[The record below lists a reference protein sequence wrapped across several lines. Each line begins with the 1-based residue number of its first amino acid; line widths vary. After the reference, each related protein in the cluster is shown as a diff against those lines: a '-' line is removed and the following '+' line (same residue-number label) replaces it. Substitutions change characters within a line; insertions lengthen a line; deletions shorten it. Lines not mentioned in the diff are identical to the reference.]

1 MPGAAPACYRRISQ
15 ARRSGASFEPA
26 APSATCSNS
35 AGGPADRKPEETAM
49 TRMTGGKALVEMLR
63 RHGVE
68 TIFALPGVQNDAL
81 FVAFYDAGEAL
92 RVIHT
97 RHEQGA
103 AYMAYGYARAT
114 GKSGAYAVVPGPGLL
129 NTTAAL
135 STAYATNTPVL
146 CISGQIP
153 SDLIGR
159 GFGLLHEIPDQL
171 GILRT
176 LTKWAA
182 RIDHPTQTGKRVNEA
197 FRQLRDGR
205 PRPVAVEM
213 PLDIMAL
220 ETEIVL
226 PAAERAP
233 PTTMPD
239 PELID
244 KAATL
249 LAAAKK
255 PLLFVGGGAVAA
267 SEEVLAIAETL
278 QAPVVSYTGGKGIVS
293 DHHYLAQSAVAG
305 HELWREADVVLA
317 VGTRLHQ
324 PQVRWGVDADLKV
337 IRIDIDPTEITRIS
351 RPALGIVAD
360 AKPALAALHNA
371 LDRHNPKRASRK
383 EELEALKARTLARLA
398 DNLGPQCEYLQAIR
412 AEVPDDGIYVED
424 LTQVG
429 YVGRVAFPIYHPR
442 TYIHSGYQGTLG
454 SGFATALGAKVGR
467 PDVPV
472 VSVSGDGGFMYN
484 VQELSTAV
492 KHGIDI
498 SAIVFADGAYG
509 NVRRMQKV
517 DYGNRLIGVDLHN
530 PQFPKMAES
539 FGAAGV
545 RTTSPDGL
553 RRELAAALKRRGTT
567 LIEVAVGEM
576 PDPWKHLVLPRVRGG
591 R

>member
-1 MPGAAPACYRRISQ
+1 MA
-15 ARRSGASFEPA
+15 
-26 APSATCSNS
+26 
-35 AGGPADRKPEETAM
+35 
-49 TRMTGGKALVEMLR
+49 RMTGGGALVEMLR
-63 RHGVE
+63 RNQVD

-103 AYMAYGYARAT
+103 AYMAFGYARAT
-114 GKSGAYAVVPGPGLL
+114 GKVGAYAVVPGPGML

-135 STAYATNTPVL
+135 ATAYATNAPVL
-146 CISGQIP
+146 CISGQVA

-171 GILRT
+171 GILER
-176 LTKWAA
+176 LTKSAA
-182 RIDHPTQTGKRVNEA
+182 RIEHPTQIGRLVNEA
-197 FRQLRDGR
+197 FRQLREGR
-205 PRPVAVEM
+205 PRPVGLEIPPDVLALATEVSLPAVESL
-213 PLDIMAL
+213 P
-220 ETEIVL
+220 EI
-226 PAAERAP
+226 AA
-233 PTTMPD
+233 PD

-249 LAAAKK
+249 LADAKK
-255 PLLFVGGGAVAA
+255 PLFFVGGGAVGAT
-267 SEEVLAIAETL
+267 EEVLAIAEML
-278 QAPVVSYTGGKGIVS
+278 EAPVVSFTGGKGIVS
-293 DHHYLAQSAVAG
+293 DRHYLAQPGLAG
-305 HELWREADVVLA
+305 HELWRETDVVLA

-324 PQVRWGVDADLKV
+324 PLTRWGVDRDLKL
-337 IRIDIDPTEITRIS
+337 IRIDVDPLEITRIQ

-360 AKPALAALHNA
+360 AKPALAALHRA
-371 LDRHNPKRASRK
+371 LEHRASKRHSRK
-383 EELEALKARTLARLA
+383 DELEALKSRTHASLT
-398 DNLGPQCEYLQAIR
+398 DKLGPQCEYLKVIR
-412 AEVPDDGIYVED
+412 AELPDDGIYVED

-429 YVGRVAFPIYHPR
+429 YVGRMAFPVYHPR

-454 SGFATALGAKVGR
+454 FGFATALGAKVGR
-467 PDVPV
+467 PDRPV

-498 SAIVFADGAYG
+498 VAIVFADGAFG
-509 NVRRMQKV
+509 NVRRMQKE
-517 DYGNRLIGVDLHN
+517 DYGNRLIGVDLLN

-545 RTTSPDGL
+545 RTTTPEGL
-553 RRELAAALKRRGTT
+553 GRELAAALKRRGTT
-567 LIEVAVGEM
+567 LIEVSVGEM
-576 PDPWKHLVLPRVRGG
+576 PDPWKVMLPPRVRG

>member
-1 MPGAAPACYRRISQ
+1 MI
-15 ARRSGASFEPA
+15 
-26 APSATCSNS
+26 
-35 AGGPADRKPEETAM
+35 
-49 TRMTGGKALVEMLR
+49 RMTGGRALVEMLR
-63 RHGVE
+63 RHEVD
-68 TIFALPGVQNDAL
+68 TVFALPGVQNDAL

-103 AYMAYGYARAT
+103 AYMAFGYVRAS
-114 GKSGAYAVVPGPGLL
+114 GKVGAYAVVPGPGLL

-135 STAYATNTPVL
+135 STAYATNAPVL
-146 CISGQIP
+146 CISGQVQ

-171 GILRT
+171 GILQT

-182 RIDHPTQTGKRVNEA
+182 RIEHPTQTGKVVNEA

-205 PRPVAVEM
+205 PRPVALEM
-213 PLDIMAL
+213 APDMMAL
-220 ETEIVL
+220 ETEVAL
-226 PAAERAP
+226 PSAGEPPAP
-233 PTTMPD
+233 TLPD

-244 KAATL
+244 RAAAL
-249 LAAAKK
+249 LAEAKK
-255 PLLFVGGGAVAA
+255 PLLFVGGGAIAA
-267 SEEVLAIAETL
+267 AEEVLAIAEML
-278 QAPVVSYTGGKGIVS
+278 EAPVVSYTGGKGIVS
-293 DHHYLAQSAVAG
+293 DRHHLAQSAFAG

-324 PQVRWGVDADLKV
+324 PQVRWGVDADLKL
-337 IRIDIDPTEITRIS
+337 IRIDIDPTEITRILK
-351 RPALGIVAD
+351 PALGIVAD
-360 AKPALAALHNA
+360 AKPALATLHRA
-371 LDRHNPKRASRK
+371 VERRNPRRPSRK
-383 EELEALKARTLARLA
+383 DELEALKGRTLAKLA
-398 DNLGPQCEYLQAIR
+398 DALGPQCEYLQAIR
-412 AEVPDDGIYVED
+412 AELPDDGIYVED

-454 SGFATALGAKVGR
+454 FGFATALGAKVGC
-467 PDVPV
+467 PDHPV
-472 VSVSGDGGFMYN
+472 VSISGDGGFMYN

-498 SAIVFADGAYG
+498 VAIVFADGAYG
-509 NVRRMQKV
+509 NVRRMQKE

-530 PQFPKMAES
+530 PNFPKLAES

-545 RTTSPDGL
+545 RTTTPDGL

>member
-1 MPGAAPACYRRISQ
+1 
-15 ARRSGASFEPA
+15 
-26 APSATCSNS
+26 
-35 AGGPADRKPEETAM
+35 M

-63 RHGVE
+63 RHEVD

-81 FVAFYDAGEAL
+81 FVAFYDAGDAL

-103 AYMAYGYARAT
+103 AYMAYGYARAS
-114 GKSGAYAVVPGPGLL
+114 GKVGAYAVVPGPGLL

-135 STAYATNTPVL
+135 ATAYATNTPVL

-182 RIDHPTQTGKRVNEA
+182 RINHPTETGKLVSEA

-205 PRPVAVEM
+205 LRPVGLEM
-213 PLDIMAL
+213 PPDVMAL
-220 ETEIVL
+220 ETEIAL
-226 PAAERAP
+226 PEAEKSP
-233 PTTMPD
+233 SVTMPD

-244 KAATL
+244 KAAAL
-249 LAAAKK
+249 LADAKK
-255 PLLFVGGGAVAA
+255 PLLFVGSGAVAA
-267 SEEVLAIAETL
+267 AEEVMALAEML
-278 QAPVVSYTGGKGIVS
+278 EAPVVSFTGGKGIVS
-293 DHHYLAQSAVAG
+293 DRHYLAQSAVAG
-305 HELWREADVVLA
+305 HELWRDADVVLA
-317 VGTRLHQ
+317 VGTRLNQ
-324 PQVRWGVDADLKV
+324 PQTRWGLDANLKL
-337 IRIDIDPTEITRIS
+337 IRIDIDPTEITRVA
-351 RPALGIVAD
+351 RPALGVVAD
-360 AKPALAALHNA
+360 AKPALTALYDALH
-371 LDRHNPKRASRK
+371 RRSPKRPSRK
-383 EELEALKARTLARLA
+383 EELEALKSGTLAKLA
-398 DNLGPQCEYLQAIR
+398 DSLGPQCEYLQAIR
-412 AEVPDDGIYVED
+412 AELPDDGIYVED

-429 YVGRVAFPIYHPR
+429 YVGRVAFPVYGPR
-442 TYIHSGYQGTLG
+442 AYIHSGYQGTLG
-454 SGFATALGAKVGR
+454 FGFATALGAKVGR

-492 KHGIDI
+492 KHDIDI
-498 SAIVFADGAYG
+498 VAIIFADGAYG

-553 RRELAAALKRRGTT
+553 RRELNAALKRRGTT

>member
-1 MPGAAPACYRRISQ
+1 MA
-15 ARRSGASFEPA
+15 
-26 APSATCSNS
+26 
-35 AGGPADRKPEETAM
+35 
-49 TRMTGGKALVEMLR
+49 RMTGGRSLVEMLR
-63 RHGVE
+63 RNGVD

-81 FVAFYDAGEAL
+81 FVAFYDAGDGL

-103 AYMAYGYARAT
+103 AYMAYGYARAS
-114 GKSGAYAVVPGPGLL
+114 GKTGAYAVVPGPGLL

-171 GILRT
+171 DILHT

-182 RIDHPTQTGKRVNEA
+182 RIDHPTQTGRRVNEA
-197 FRQLRDGR
+197 FRQMRDGR
-205 PRPVAVEM
+205 PRPAALEM
-213 PLDIMAL
+213 PLDVMAL
-220 ETEIVL
+220 ETEVALADAEPL
-226 PAAERAP
+226 PLV
-233 PTTMPD
+233 TIPD

-244 KAATL
+244 KAAAL
-249 LAAAKK
+249 LAEAKK
-255 PLLFVGGGAVAA
+255 PLLFVGGGAIGAA
-267 SEEVLAIAETL
+267 GEVLAIAEML

-293 DHHYLAQSAVAG
+293 DRHYLAQSAAAG
-305 HELWREADVVLA
+305 HELWRDADVVLA

-324 PQVRWGVDADLKV
+324 PQVRWGVDADLKL
-337 IRIDIDPTEITRIS
+337 IRIDIDASEITRILKPS
-351 RPALGIVAD
+351 LGIVGD
-360 AKPALAALHNA
+360 AQASLAVLHRALEPRA
-371 LDRHNPKRASRK
+371 PKRQSRK
-383 EELEALKARTLARLA
+383 DELEALKSRTLARLA
-398 DNLGPQCEYLQAIR
+398 DVLGPQCEYLQAIR
-412 AEVPDDGIYVED
+412 AELRDDGIYVED

-454 SGFATALGAKVGR
+454 FGFATALGAKVGR
-467 PDVPV
+467 PDLPV
-472 VSVSGDGGFMYN
+472 VSISGDGGFMYN

-498 SAIVFADGAYG
+498 VAIVFADGAYG

-530 PQFPKMAES
+530 PNFPKMAES
-539 FGAAGV
+539 FGVAGV
-545 RTTSPDGL
+545 RTTTPDGL
-553 RRELAAALKRRGTT
+553 RRELAAAFKRRGTT

-576 PDPWKHLVLPRVRGG
+576 PDPWRHLVLPRVRGG
-591 R
+591 S

>member
-1 MPGAAPACYRRISQ
+1 
-15 ARRSGASFEPA
+15 
-26 APSATCSNS
+26 
-35 AGGPADRKPEETAM
+35 
-49 TRMTGGKALVEMLR
+49 MTGGKALVEMLR
-63 RHGVE
+63 RHEVD

-81 FVAFYDAGEAL
+81 FVAFYDAGDPL

-103 AYMAYGYARAT
+103 AYMAFGYARAS
-114 GKSGAYAVVPGPGLL
+114 GKVGTYAVVPGPGLL

-146 CISGQIP
+146 CISGQVA

-171 GILRT
+171 GILQR

-182 RIDHPTQTGKRVNEA
+182 RIDHPTQTGSLVNEA

-205 PRPVAVEM
+205 PRPAGLEIPPDV
-213 PLDIMAL
+213 LTL
-220 ETEIVL
+220 ETEVAL
-226 PAAERAP
+226 PAAEPPPPLTAP
-233 PTTMPD
+233 D
-239 PELID
+239 SELIGD
-244 KAATL
+244 AATL
-249 LAAAKK
+249 LAEARK
-255 PLLFVGGGAVAA
+255 PLLFVGSGAVGAV
-267 SEEVLAIAETL
+267 EEVRAIAEML
-278 QAPVVSYTGGKGIVS
+278 EAPVVSFTGGKGIIS
-293 DHHYLAQSAVAG
+293 DRHYLAQSSLAG
-305 HELWREADVVLA
+305 HDLWREADVVLA

-324 PQVRWGVDADLKV
+324 PQVRWGIDNELKL
-337 IRIDIDPTEITRIS
+337 IRIDIDPIEITRIR
-351 RPALGIVAD
+351 RPSIGIVAD
-360 AKPALAALHNA
+360 AKLALAALCRA
-371 LDRHNPKRASRK
+371 LERRNPRRPSRK
-383 EELEALKARTLARLA
+383 DELEALKARTRASLAER
-398 DNLGPQCEYLQAIR
+398 LGPQCEYLDAIR
-412 AEVPDDGIYVED
+412 AELPEDGIYVED

-429 YVGRVAFPIYHPR
+429 YVGRVAFPVYRPR
-442 TYIHSGYQGTLG
+442 SYIHSGYQGTLG
-454 SGFATALGAKVGR
+454 FGFATALGAKVGR
-467 PDVPV
+467 PDLPV

-498 SAIVFADGAYG
+498 VAIVFADGAYG
-509 NVRRMQKV
+509 NVRRMQKE
-517 DYGNRLIGVDLHN
+517 DYGNRLIGVDLLN

-545 RTTSPDGL
+545 RTTTPDGL

-576 PDPWKHLVLPRVRGG
+576 PDPWKVILPPRIRGG

>member
-1 MPGAAPACYRRISQ
+1 
-15 ARRSGASFEPA
+15 
-26 APSATCSNS
+26 
-35 AGGPADRKPEETAM
+35 M
-49 TRMTGGKALVEMLR
+49 TRMTGGGTLVEMLR
-63 RHGVE
+63 RYGVD

-81 FVAFYDAGEAL
+81 FVAFYDAGDAL

-103 AYMAYGYARAT
+103 AYMAYGYARAS
-114 GKSGAYAVVPGPGLL
+114 GKVGTYAVVPGPGLL

-135 STAYATNTPVL
+135 STAYATNAPVL

-182 RIDHPTQTGKRVNEA
+182 RINHPTETGKLVNEA

-205 PRPVAVEM
+205 PRPVALEM
-213 PLDIMAL
+213 PLDVMAL
-220 ETEIVL
+220 ATEVAL
-226 PAAERAP
+226 PAAEAAP
-233 PTTMPD
+233 APTLPD

-244 KAATL
+244 KAASL
-249 LAAAKK
+249 LIDARK
-255 PLLFVGGGAVAA
+255 PLLFVGSGAVAA
-267 SEEVLAIAETL
+267 GEEVLAIAEQL
-278 QAPVVSYTGGKGIVS
+278 EAPVVSFTGGKGIVS
-293 DHHYLAQSAVAG
+293 DRHYLAQSALAG

-324 PQVRWGVDADLKV
+324 PQVRWGFDADLKL
-337 IRIDIDPTEITRIS
+337 IRIDIDPIEITRIVK
-351 RPALGIVAD
+351 PALGIVAD
-360 AKPALAALHNA
+360 AKAAMAALLRA
-371 LDRHNPKRASRK
+371 LEGRGARHQSRK
-383 EELEALKARTLARLA
+383 EELEALRSRTLARLA
-398 DNLGPQCEYLQAIR
+398 DRLGPQCEYLEAIR
-412 AEVPDDGIYVED
+412 AEFPDDGIYVED

-429 YVGRVAFPIYHPR
+429 YVGRVAFPVYHPR

-454 SGFATALGAKVGR
+454 FGFATALGAKVGR
-467 PDVPV
+467 PDLPV

-484 VQELSTAV
+484 VQELATAV

-498 SAIVFADGAYG
+498 VAIVFADGAYG
-509 NVRRMQKV
+509 NVRRMQKE

-539 FGAAGV
+539 FGVAGV
-545 RTTSPDGL
+545 RTTSPEGL
-553 RRELAAALKRRGTT
+553 CRELAAALKRRGTT

-576 PDPWKHLVLPRVRGG
+576 PDPWKHLMLPRVRGG
-591 R
+591 H